1 MLNLSKHVSNLRA
14 QASKIGQFTSL
25 QNSLHKYEKLH
36 VVHPF
41 YETSTKLLKSKNPK
55 NPNKPNPLILSNA
68 DRFRDT
74 MLLLKNI
81 ENLKIIKN
89 TAIPVDDQHSINQ
102 LFYSDKHKLHVKNF
116 YEEINHE
123 SYNAEAIFFNIP
135 ELKPGIIAKIQS
147 NLVKSDKQILILDRR
162 RVILSIFYRNLGS
175 SGSSYFETRIAELRM
190 SVKESIEF
198 DRLISKK
205 TGGFKRD
212 GGGMKG
218 GSGGAQVVSGDNRD
232 LHSSGINQELRNMEL
247 KYQKY
252 QQKKQKSN
260 FVNYKTENIDF
271 EKSVAVVG
279 YTNAGKSSLIELVT
293 KKLDRFNKIV
303 ENKYFATLDTKRYPV
318 SLPDSK
324 IKVTFFDTV
333 GFIGEVPQE
342 LFDAFLSTYKAA
354 RLADFVVHV
363 VDASDPLYLYHAEVT
378 ERVLEKI
385 GVDPANVITVYNKMD
400 NLVGNDDIQRDSKRD
415 FDNSSDSEVFRDGIP
430 PSVIQTSFK
439 HKIGVSE
446 ILNEIDIRIRGKYQI
461 RRFSLNVAIEY
472 FEDVE
477 KIMKIYDLQPIS
489 MNNYQGQAFDLD
501 ADDSTM
507 CSRDEIEFEF
517 YATEIVLNSVK
528 SKLDKFGVEFV
539 INFS

>member
-25 QNSLHKYEKLH
+25 QDSLHKYEKLH

-41 YETSTKLLKSKNPK
+41 YETSTRLLNSKNSK
-55 NPNKPNPLILSNA
+55 NRDKLNPLFLSNA

-81 ENLKIIKN
+81 ENLKIVKN
-89 TAIPVDDQHSINQ
+89 TAIPVDDQNSINQ
-102 LFYSDKHKLHVKNF
+102 LFYSDKQTNKNLHVKNF
-116 YEEINHE
+116 YQEINLE
-123 SYNAEAIFFNIP
+123 SYDAEAIFFNIP

-175 SGSSYFETRIAELRM
+175 SGSSYFETKIAELRM

-198 DRLISKK
+198 DKLISKK

-218 GSGGAQVVSGDNRD
+218 GSGGSQVVSGDNRD
-232 LHSSGINQELRNMEL
+232 LHSSGINQELRNLEL

-252 QQKKQKSN
+252 QQKKRKKSN
-260 FVNYKTENIDF
+260 FVDFKTENIDYQ
-271 EKSVAVVG
+271 KSVAVVG

-303 ENKYFATLDTKRYPV
+303 ENKYFATLDTRKYPV
-318 SLPDSK
+318 LLPESSIK
-324 IKVTFFDTV
+324 INFFDTV

-363 VDASDPLYLYHAEVT
+363 VDASDPLYLYHAGVT
-378 ERVLEKI
+378 ERVLAEI
-385 GVDPANVITVYNKMD
+385 GVDPGDVITVYNKID
-400 NLVGNDDIQRDSKRD
+400 CLVENSGNGEKRD
-415 FDNSSDSEVFRDGIP
+415 FSYP

-461 RRFSLNVAIEY
+461 RRFSLKVAIQF
-472 FEDVE
+472 FEEVE
-477 KIMKIYDLQPIS
+477 NIMKIHDLTPIS
-489 MNNYQGQAFDLD
+489 MNNYRGQAFDSNSD
-501 ADDSTM
+501 EKAGDGTI

-517 YATEIVLNSVK
+517 YANEQVLNSVK
-528 SKLDKFGVEFV
+528 SKLGKFGVEFV
-539 INFS
+539 LNFS